1 MFFQKRGNLALVLAA
16 SGICLLSSGA
26 SAQENSPYVGDGERA
41 RVNEAMAEEAA
52 MMQKTAS
59 ASAAAKSKSLT
70 INPFPVTSSG
80 QATVPKVTPQP
91 EAAPAPAPVIAQEEA
106 PAPVPAP
113 IVKQE
118 TQSAQAS
125 PPPDVEE
132 GFEVIDLTVIEQPED
147 GAPVVPE
154 AMPPEVPQEPVQEF
168 QAPQQAVASASG
180 QDTFDVYIQEERALV
195 QQTASAAPQVQQ
207 EQEPVAPDLL
217 VVPPSLYE
225 KRMSPDSLPKPVK
238 IERENNKTISVQSGK
253 VMQGMA
259 PVEFVPAQPVK
270 AEMAMPEAVR
280 SYEPPPEVN
289 DRAWQSDSAPQ
300 SIVTKEVEPVYIAEE
315 APMDEMPVQQPQM
328 RSSAPSER
336 VNWID
341 PTPVKRWRAL
351 RGTTLQEQ
359 LAMWAREGGM
369 DFIWDSNRSFIVKE
383 TFSMQASYEQ
393 ALLSLLSQYEGDSFH
408 PTGKVYLDDQTGR
421 RVVVIRAV
429 D

>member
-1 MFFQKRGNLALVLAA
+1 MFFQKRGNMALLVAA
-16 SGICLLSSGA
+16 SGLCLLSSGA
-26 SAQENSPYVGDGERA
+26 SAQENSPYVGDSERA

-59 ASAAAKSKSLT
+59 APAKSKTLT

-80 QATVPKVTPQP
+80 QASAPKAAPQP
-91 EAAPAPAPVIAQEEA
+91 EVAPAPVVAHEKT
-106 PAPVPAP
+106 PAPAP

-118 TQSAQAS
+118 TQNAQAS
-125 PPPDVEE
+125 PPPEVEE
-132 GFEVIDLTVIEQPED
+132 GFEVIDLTVIEQPE
-147 GAPVVPE
+147 GRAPVVPE
-154 AMPPEVPQEPVQEF
+154 AMPPEVPQETVQEF
-168 QAPQQAVASASG
+168 EAPQQAVASAPG
-180 QDTFDVYIQEERALV
+180 QDTFDVRIQKEHDPV
-195 QQTASAAPQVQQ
+195 QQTASGAPQGQQ
-207 EQEPVAPDLL
+207 AQEPVDPDLL

-253 VMQGMA
+253 VMQGTA
-259 PVEFVPAQPVK
+259 PVAHAPAQPAQTVT
-270 AEMAMPEAVR
+270 AMPEPAR
-280 SYEPPPEVN
+280 SYEPPPEFN
-289 DRAWQSDSAPQ
+289 DRAWQPDSAPQ
-300 SIVTKEVEPVYIAEE
+300 SIVTKEVEPVYIAQE
-315 APMDEMPVQQPQM
+315 APMDEMPVQPPQM
-328 RSSAPSER
+328 RSSAPAER